1 MADDFGSHDLRADDP
16 FRRGLL
22 AHCYRMLGSIHDAET
37 LLQETYRRADK
48 YYCGLD
54 GQTFPRTWLYGLATQ
69 ACLASIAGPRPLPTG
84 LGSPSNHPEGKL
96 SQRPEV
102 LWLEPVPDALVG
114 GHRNTI
120 GLELI
125 AGLQYLPPQQRAALI
140 LHDLNGWPATEVAE
154 VLDTST
160 TAVASLLVGA
170 REQFEPG
177 PSGVVDHTL
186 PDQLLLLDRY
196 AGAFEQYDV
205 PAIERFFTD
214 DAIWE
219 MPPFTSW
226 FRGAKNIARLISTH
240 CPAEAPGDQYLVPIK
255 ANGQP
260 GFAVYM
266 RDPAEGVHRA
276 FQIQVL
282 TLTAAGIIH
291 AVAFFD
297 PTLFDTFA
305 LPDLLTTLPEST
317 SDHRARLH
325 LERTHHHDTDA

>member
-1 MADDFGSHDLRADDP
+1 MAATFGSDDSRADDT

-22 AHCYRMLGSIHDAET
+22 AHCYRMLGSIHEAEA

-54 GQTFPRTWLYGLATQ
+54 SQTSPRTWLYGLATQ
-69 ACLASIAGPRPLPTG
+69 ACLTPAPGAMPRPLPSN
-84 LGSPSNHPEGKL
+84 LGAPSNHPEGEL
-96 SQRPEV
+96 AQRPEI
-102 LWLEPVPDALVG
+102 LWLEPVPDDLVL
-114 GHRNTI
+114 GHADTL

-125 AGLQYLPPQQRAALI
+125 AALQHLPPHQRAALA
-140 LHDLNGWPATEVAE
+140 LHDLDGWSPAEVAE
-154 VLDTST
+154 VLNTST
-160 TAVASLLVGA
+160 TALAGLLVGA
-170 REQFEPG
+170 RELFTPG
-177 PSGVVDHTL
+177 PGATAPL
-186 PDQLLLLDRY
+186 DQRRLLDEY
-196 AGAFEQYDV
+196 ARAFEQYDV

-240 CPAEAPGDQYLVPIK
+240 CPAEGPGDQLLVPIK

-260 GFAVYM
+260 AFAVYM
-266 RDPAEGVHRA
+266 RDPAENVHRA

-297 PTLFDTFA
+297 TTLFETFA
-305 LPDLLTTLPEST
+305 LPDLFTTLPELT
-317 SDHRARLH
+317 GSDRPRVH
-325 LERTHHHDTDA
+325 LERTRRSDEA

>member
-1 MADDFGSHDLRADDP
+1 MTTHLGSDNARADDDP

-22 AHCYRMLGSIHDAET
+22 AHCYRMLGSIHDAEA
-37 LLQETYRRADK
+37 LLQETYRCADR
-48 YYCGLD
+48 YYSGLN
-54 GQTFPRTWLYGLATQ
+54 GRTSPRTWLYGLATQ
-69 ACLASIAGPRPLPTG
+69 ACLASVHRVSPRPLPSG
-84 LGSPSNHPEGKL
+84 LGGPSNNPEGTL
-96 SQRPEV
+96 AERPEL

-114 GHRNTI
+114 GHRDTI

-125 AGLQYLPPQQRAALI
+125 AALQYLPPRQRAALI
-140 LHDLNGWPATEVAE
+140 LSDIEGWPAPEVAE

-160 TAVASLLVGA
+160 IALDGLLIGA
-170 REQFEPG
+170 RERFDPG
-177 PSGVVDHTL
+177 PAGVVE
-186 PDQLLLLDRY
+186 PNQQLLERY
-196 AGAFEQYDV
+196 AQAFEQYDV

-240 CPAEAPGDQYLVPIK
+240 CPAEGPGDQILIPIK

-260 GFAVYM
+260 AFAVYM
-266 RDPAEGVHRA
+266 HDPAENVHRA

-297 PTLFDTFA
+297 LTLFETFA
-305 LPDLLTTLPEST
+305 LPDLFTTLPELT
-317 SDHRARLH
+317 NTDRPRVH
-325 LERTHHHDTDA
+325 LERTRPHSPNS